1 MISGLKQFCAEKLKS
16 RLFSLEKKKRKK
28 KKRVLGD
35 LMVTFQY
42 LKVANKKEEIFFA
55 GPPIVT
61 GQRGNGLKL
70 KEGIFMS
77 ESGETLEKVF
87 QTCFIPGSVQCQV
100 GWSPDSLL

>member
-1 MISGLKQFCAEKLKS
+1 
-16 RLFSLEKKKRKK
+16 
-28 KKRVLGD
+28 
-35 LMVTFQY
+35 
-42 LKVANKKEEIFFA
+42 
-55 GPPIVT
+55 VT
-61 GQRGNGLKL
+61 GQRGNGFKQ